1 MSDRISL
8 LGVNEAR
15 EEHWIAD
22 EEDGCVVSN
31 LKHSILLGVSLF
43 KVKYD

>member
-1 MSDRISL
+1 VFKKIKEYLQVSDRISL

-31 LKHSILLGVSLF
+31 LKH
-43 KVKYD
+43 

>member
-1 MSDRISL
+1 VFKKIKEYLQVSDRISL

-15 EEHWIAD
+15 EEHWITD

-31 LKHSILLGVSLF
+31 LKH
-43 KVKYD
+43 